1 MVLRLALFLVLVVAL
16 ISVSFFGYEILE
28 QSRQPPVAAGQPA
41 PQTEQVLVASGLLQA
56 GALLQPGDITSAAV
70 NTATVP
76 DGASLD
82 TPANRSGLI
91 GSMIRSSIS
100 PGAPILADAVIHP
113 GDHGFLAAVLA
124 PGMRA
129 TTVGVDAVSGAA
141 GLIWPGDHV
150 DVLLTQTLDDPSV
163 PLGQRIAAELVLQD
177 VRVIATGQQLV
188 QGQVTANGQAAPPPA
203 TTVTLEVTPDEAERC
218 AVATRLGPLSLVVH
232 SSSASPVTDQTAAQL
247 AASNQP
253 VWADE
258 VSPALSNTHSGPG
271 VVSIVHVFSG
281 DSGSQDYKF

>member
-16 ISVSFFGYEILE
+16 ISVSFFGYEILQ
-28 QSRQPPVAAGQPA
+28 QSRRPVVTEAAPQ
-41 PQTEQVLVASGLLQA
+41 QTEQVLVASGLLQA
-56 GALLQPGDITSAAV
+56 GALLQPGDITDGVV
-70 NTATVP
+70 NVASVP

-82 TPANRSGLI
+82 TPANRSQLI

-232 SSSASPVTDQTAAQL
+232 SSEAAPVTDQSASQL